1 MKGRLAS
8 TPGLVVVPKLSR
20 RRIKS
25 IPGWKLSHSTI
36 ALFTWNIKSFSDLVF
51 FKYYYGFREK
61 TENKNSK
68 QIKNFKNYKVIN
80 VAYLSKA

>member
-1 MKGRLAS
+1 MVLGK
-8 TPGLVVVPKLSR
+8 
-20 RRIKS
+20 
-25 IPGWKLSHSTI
+25 
-36 ALFTWNIKSFSDLVF
+36 
-51 FKYYYGFREK
+51 K